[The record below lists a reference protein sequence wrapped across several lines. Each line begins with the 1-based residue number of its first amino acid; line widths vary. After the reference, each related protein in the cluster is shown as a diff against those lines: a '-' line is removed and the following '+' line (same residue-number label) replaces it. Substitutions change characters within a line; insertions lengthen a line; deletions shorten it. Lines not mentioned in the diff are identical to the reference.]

1 MSSAL
6 WTNIIRFGVI
16 ILLQG
21 LILRRIALGGTQFN
35 YISILFY
42 PVLIA
47 LLPMKTPR
55 SAMLFIGFA
64 LGMILDLFYD
74 SLGVHASACVF
85 TAFMRPWVLQLLEPR
100 GGYPVN
106 ANPTKRDF
114 GPAWFTQY
122 IGILLI
128 LHLTFYFCIEVFTFA
143 YLGQILLKIVS
154 SFIVSL
160 GAILIFMFLF
170 NPKQ

>member
-6 WTNIIRFGVI
+6 WTNIIRFGVV

-21 LILRRIALGGTQFN
+21 LILRRITLGGTQFN

-55 SAMLFIGFA
+55 SAMLLIGLV
-64 LGMILDLFYD
+64 LGIILDLFYD

-85 TAFMRPWVLQLLEPR
+85 TAFIRPWVLQLLEPR

-106 ANPTKRDF
+106 AHPTMRDF
-114 GPAWFTQY
+114 GAAWFTQY
-122 IGILLI
+122 VGILLI

-143 YLGQILLKIVS
+143 YLGQILIKVVT

-160 GAILIFMFLF
+160 IAILIFVFLF